1 MSVCTGMTGPPVYAV
16 VDSGGRHIQSGNVAY
31 ECLGSESRLV
41 DCVVPLAATET
52 PCYYALVQCNN
63 TGTPH
68 TETDT
73 SASTTTSTTV
83 HGTPSRATFSSYCLL
98 AVYFLPT
105 IQQIR

>member
-63 TGTPH
+63 TGKPL

-73 SASTTTSTTV
+73 SA
-83 HGTPSRATFSSYCLL
+83 
-98 AVYFLPT
+98 
-105 IQQIR
+105 I